1 MLEDK
6 YARHPATWLTSRAD
20 NPACAVFLT
29 YGEGLPN
36 VREQRMGAVL
46 VCIRDSR
53 PLSFEVQEV
62 EWNIRESK
70 NNHNN
75 PN

>member
-6 YARHPATWLTSRAD
+6 YARQPATWLTLRAD
-20 NPACAVFLT
+20 NPAFTVLFN

-46 VCIRDSR
+46 
-53 PLSFEVQEV
+53 
-62 EWNIRESK
+62 ESL
-70 NNHNN
+70 
-75 PN
+75 